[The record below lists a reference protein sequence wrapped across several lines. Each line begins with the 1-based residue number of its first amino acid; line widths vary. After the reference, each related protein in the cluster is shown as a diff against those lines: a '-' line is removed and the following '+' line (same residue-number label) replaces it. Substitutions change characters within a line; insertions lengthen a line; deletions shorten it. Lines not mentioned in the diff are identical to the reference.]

1 MTIAQNCEKDSG
13 KIWYFDRLPHIE
25 VDKKVIVKRSAK
37 TTYVHTIRT
46 AYYVFCHLNSMNYR
60 KKGYLPHCWFHF
72 GWIKQ
77 KGTFAMNKNLR
88 SLKRAW
94 NQ

>member
-46 AYYVFCHLNSMNYR
+46 AYYLCILAFE
-60 KKGYLPHCWFHF
+60 
-72 GWIKQ
+72 
-77 KGTFAMNKNLR
+77 
-88 SLKRAW
+88 
-94 NQ
+94 